1 MPSAS
6 GLAFAA
12 SSSGP
17 AEDEFDDALVDRAR
31 LGDAEAFA
39 TIYKRCRAEIYSVCL
54 KRLKDPS
61 LAEDAVQ
68 DTFLRAYSSLD
79 RFDQSRRIVPWLVT
93 IAVRRCTDLRR
104 RGAKVEATDDVE
116 AALPGGVLGDDPTLA
131 TVLAGEESR
140 RLESALRRLA
150 PRQRRALLLYALEDW
165 SYADIAAAEGI
176 SVTSTKSLL
185 FHARD
190 NLRRACR
197 RGLFGTLFLPF
208 GALRRR
214 AQRVAGYVRTRA
226 GFAAEPLLGASS
238 SPLASGVAAIAVAL
252 VALTPAGAA
261 GSRAVAGT
269 IATASAASS
278 GASKDGAS
286 TFVRL
291 AALAP
296 RSARAVSL
304 GRALLNP
311 GKDAT
316 PEDTQFTSIAP
327 SPNYENDHTLVAA
340 GRVTCA
346 GSPCTVLFVSH
357 DGGETW
363 TRREGR
369 NFRGQTILLPP
380 NYPADSRI
388 FAMGPAGLQAS
399 TNDGASFK
407 VVLPLAGDAAM
418 SPQFDHNDPR
428 ILIGATVVTEY
439 WANRDLAKPAT
450 LVGPAGTWLTVAF
463 SPAYASD
470 QTVFVG
476 GIRPDAAGVMRPTVN
491 RCAASICSSSAFDL
505 GSDAPWI
512 RPSPEF
518 ARDAH
523 VYAFTAHA
531 LFRSVDRGMTWRG
544 AIPSFADRGSIRDVL
559 AARGGGGLAVFA
571 AVQSGLKDVGGVYR
585 STDGGVTWTGRS
597 IHMRGFGHGVIGIIE
612 TPDGHLIS
620 AAAESGI
627 ACSADAGRSW
637 TLRCS

>member
-1 MPSAS
+1 MPTAS
-6 GLAFAA
+6 GLAFVAP
-12 SSSGP
+12 SSGVVG
-17 AEDEFDDALVDRAR
+17 DEIDAALVDRAR
-31 LGDAEAFA
+31 LGDGEAFA
-39 TIYKRCRAEIYSVCL
+39 TIYQRFRAEIYSVCL

-68 DTFLRAYSSLD
+68 DTFLRAYSCLD
-79 RFDQSRRIVPWLVT
+79 RFDQSRRILPWLVT
-93 IAVRRCTDLRR
+93 IAVRRCADLRR

-116 AALPGGVLGDDPTLA
+116 AALPDGVLGDDPTLA

-140 RLESALRRLA
+140 RLERALRRLA

-176 SVTSTKSLL
+176 SITSTKSLL

-197 RGLFGTLFLPF
+197 RGLLGAVFLPF

-214 AQRVAGYVRTRA
+214 GQRLAGYVRTRT
-226 GFAAEPLLGASS
+226 GLAAEPLLGASS
-238 SPLASGVAAIAVAL
+238 SSLATGVAALAVAL
-252 VALTPAGAA
+252 VALAPAGAL
-261 GSRAVAGT
+261 GTRGAVA
-269 IATASAASS
+269 AALPSAASP
-278 GASKDGAS
+278 GASSEGA
-286 TFVRL
+286 TKTMGL

-296 RSARAVSL
+296 RNTRALSL
-304 GRALLNP
+304 GPTLLAP

-316 PEDTQFTSIAP
+316 PEDTQFTSITP
-327 SPNYENDHTLVAA
+327 SPNYERDHTLVAA
-340 GRVTCA
+340 GRVKCA

-418 SPQFDHNDPR
+418 SPQFDHKDAR

-439 WANRDLAKPAT
+439 WADQDLAKPAT

-463 SPAYASD
+463 SPDYATD
-470 QTVFVG
+470 ETVFVG
-476 GIRPDAAGVMRPTVN
+476 GIRPDASGVMRPAVN
-491 RCAASICSSSAFDL
+491 RCAASICSGVAFDL

-512 RPSPEF
+512 RPSPGF

-523 VYAFTAHA
+523 AYAFTAHA
-531 LFRSVDRGMTWRG
+531 LFRSIDRGMTWRG
-544 AIPSFADRGSIRDVL
+544 AIPAFAVRGSIRDIL
-559 AARGGGGLAVFA
+559 AARDGGGLAVFA
-571 AVQSGLKDVGGVYR
+571 AVQSGLKDVGGLYR
-585 STDGGVTWTGRS
+585 SADGGATWTGGTIRL
-597 IHMRGFGHGVIGIIE
+597 RGFAHGVTGIIE
-612 TPDGHLIS
+612 TPDGHLIA

-627 ACSADAGRSW
+627 ACSADEGLSW

>member
-1 MPSAS
+1 MPTAS

-12 SSSGP
+12 PSSGV
-17 AEDEFDDALVDRAR
+17 AGDEIDAALVDRAR
-31 LGDAEAFA
+31 QGDAEAFA
-39 TIYKRCRAEIYSVCL
+39 TIYQRCRAEIYSVCL

-68 DTFLRAYSSLD
+68 DTFLRAYSCLD

-93 IAVRRCTDLRR
+93 IAVRRCADLLRR
-104 RGAKVEATDDVE
+104 SAKLEMKEDVE
-116 AALPGGVLGDDPTLA
+116 AELPDGVLGDDPTLA

-140 RLESALRRLA
+140 RLERALRRLA
-150 PRQRRALLLYALEDW
+150 PRQRRALLLYALEEW

-197 RGLFGTLFLPF
+197 RGLLGTVFLPV

-214 AQRVAGYVRTRA
+214 VQRVAGYMRTRT
-226 GFAAEPLLGASS
+226 GLAAEQLFGPSS
-238 SPLASGVAAIAVAL
+238 SSLASGVAAIAVAL
-252 VALTPAGAA
+252 VALTPSGSA

-269 IATASAASS
+269 VATSSAASP
-278 GASKDGAS
+278 GAARDGAS
-286 TFVRL
+286 ALVNL

-296 RSARAVSL
+296 RSPRDVSL
-304 GRALLNP
+304 GRDLLNP
-311 GKDAT
+311 GKNAT
-316 PEDTQFTSIAP
+316 PEDTQFTSVAP
-327 SPNYENDHTLVAA
+327 SPNYEEDHTLVAA

-346 GSPCTVLFVSH
+346 GSPCMVLFVSH

-399 TNDGASFK
+399 NDDGASFK

-418 SPQFDHNDPR
+418 SPQFDNEDPR

-463 SPAYASD
+463 SPAYETD
-470 QTVFVG
+470 ETVFVG
-476 GIRPDAAGVMRPTVN
+476 GIRPDASGVMRPTVN

-505 GSDAPWI
+505 DADAPWI
-512 RPSPEF
+512 RPSPGF
-518 ARDAH
+518 ARDGH

-531 LFRSVDRGMTWRG
+531 LFRSIDRGTTWEGKTPTFG
-544 AIPSFADRGSIRDVL
+544 ARASFRDVLVALNGGGLDVL
-559 AARGGGGLAVFA
+559 AAL
-571 AVQSGLKDVGGVYR
+571 QSNIRNVGGVYR
-585 STDGGVTWTGRS
+585 SADGGATWTGGT
-597 IHMRGFGHGVIGIIE
+597 INLPGFDHGVTEIIE
-612 TPDGHLIS
+612 TPDGNLIA

-627 ACSADAGRSW
+627 ACSGDAGRSW